1 MHMWDCFCLRLFQDI
16 TYCQPGSLL
25 DCCQERD
32 ENNRVVVMYRE
43 VERRQGNRQIGGA
56 DEVVPLVFER
66 KGNLKK
72 ASDYFTW

>member
-1 MHMWDCFCLRLFQDI
+1 
-16 TYCQPGSLL
+16 
-25 DCCQERD
+25 
-32 ENNRVVVMYRE
+32 MYRE